1 MEKNDLI
8 ILTSKETRLK
18 VSSNIKG
25 STEYKKEN
33 IFDNNPETS
42 WYSDQG
48 KFQYIFI
55 FFNEKVQ
62 INQIEITFDGGFSPK
77 EIEVGVSENDE
88 FNNKKPQLKNIKN
101 FEIEDSNKS
110 QILKFDNEIKNVM
123 SIRLL
128 MKKLND
134 LYGRVIVYELKILG
148 KK

>member
-1 MEKNDLI
+1 MENNNLSV
-8 ILTSKETRLK
+8 LTSKETRVK

-33 IFDNNPETS
+33 MFDENPQTS

-77 EIEVGVSENDE
+77 EIEVGISENDE
-88 FNNKKPQLKNIKN
+88 FNNKKPQLEKIKN
-101 FEIEDSNKS
+101 FNIEDSNKC

-128 MKKLND
+128 MKKFND

>member
-1 MEKNDLI
+1 MEKNELE
-8 ILTSKETRLK
+8 ILTSKETRVK

-33 IFDNNPETS
+33 MFDENPQTS

-77 EIEVGVSENDE
+77 EIEVGISENDE
-88 FNNKKPQLKNIKN
+88 FNNKKPQLEKIKN
-101 FEIEDSNKS
+101 FNIEDSNKCK
-110 QILKFDNEIKNVM
+110 ILKFDNEIKNVM

-128 MKKLND
+128 MKKFND

>member
-1 MEKNDLI
+1 MEKNELE
-8 ILTSKETRLK
+8 ILTSKETRVK

-33 IFDNNPETS
+33 MFDENPQTS

-55 FFNEKVQ
+55 FFNDKVQ

-77 EIEVGVSENDE
+77 EIEVGISENDE
-88 FNNKKPQLKNIKN
+88 FNNKKPQLEKIKN
-101 FEIEDSNKS
+101 FNIEDSNKC

-128 MKKLND
+128 MKKFND

>member
-1 MEKNDLI
+1 MEKNELE
-8 ILTSKETRLK
+8 ILTSKETRVK

-33 IFDNNPETS
+33 MFDENPQTS

-62 INQIEITFDGGFSPK
+62 INQIEIIFDGGFSPK
-77 EIEVGVSENDE
+77 EIEVGISENDE
-88 FNNKKPQLKNIKN
+88 FNNKKPQLEKIKN
-101 FEIEDSNKS
+101 FNIEDSNKC

-128 MKKLND
+128 MKKFND